1 MIITCP
7 CGEKYFNVNP
17 NLIPDKG
24 RTLKCGSCGKKW
36 FYKKETTSREEENNP
51 YKFKQMTT
59 NEESVDNIKK
69 VQSDSENDKIKNTT
83 KTIKKIKKEN
93 KNNLNFFKIIFVIII
108 SFSALILLLDTFKI
122 QISNIYPNIDF
133 LLDSLYETFIDIYL
147 FFKDLVN

>member
-1 MIITCP
+1 MLKRLAP
-7 CGEKYFNVNP
+7 SRLKSSLFSFDKP
-17 NLIPDKG
+17 NG
-24 RTLKCGSCGKKW
+24 NFSGKW
-36 FYKKETTSREEENNP
+36 FHKKENTSQEEENNP

-83 KTIKKIKKEN
+83 ETIKKIKKEN

>member
-7 CGEKYFNVNP
+7 WCEKDFNVNP

-36 FYKKETTSREEENNP
+36 FYKKETISQEEEKNP
-51 YKFKQMTT
+51 YKFKQITT
-59 NEESVDNIKK
+59 NEESVDNIKE
-69 VQSDSENDKIKNTT
+69 VQNDSENDKIKNTT